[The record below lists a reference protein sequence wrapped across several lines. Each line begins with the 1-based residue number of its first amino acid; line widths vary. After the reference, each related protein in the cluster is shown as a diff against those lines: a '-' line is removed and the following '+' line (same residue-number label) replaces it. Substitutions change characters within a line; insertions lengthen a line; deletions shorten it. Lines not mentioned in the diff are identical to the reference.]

1 MPATEHSAEI
11 LTGSWP
17 AQSVM
22 SWSGY
27 AMDFSQAANRL
38 FKELDTQADIKDILG
53 PMEGAFIDAARGLA
67 MGRETALQ
75 NRIEAYRHISK
86 QAHWA
91 ANELH
96 STKSDLVEIVNEA
109 EEKVKTSRENAEKA
123 KAAARAMPLTAEA
136 AVAAI
141 ETQLQNAIAA
151 IVALAKSNAMAR
163 DSQGAATVTALSTDI
178 SQWTAPFANN
188 ILPQSGG
195 IPDLGGLPTA
205 PALPAPAPLDGAGS
219 GSVKPVDYVTGNA
232 LDPKQA
238 VPEQKDPLANDPQQN
253 PDRNIQQVA
262 ARQPDKID
270 PHEAGKPQTSSPP
283 ASAPS
288 SPSPS
293 SSGSSSNPSSVL
305 GKMMQPSSSG
315 SSSSP
320 ASSSSSSPA
329 SSSAS
334 SSASASQSS
343 QMANANG
350 ANAGAGSGTGA
361 QAANAAGRAPGMAS
375 LGSGIA
381 DTSAKMASGAVNVA
395 SNAVSTAT
403 NVGSNVAQNVAHA
416 AAQAPAAAPSSAAVT
431 TPASVGGSPV
441 SGGAPMGMMPA
452 APAGGVGTVSP
463 VTASGGSPSAP
474 AATPTSPAAGP
485 VGGGVPQATAAGA
498 AGSSVAPVPVPHS
511 SIRGIGADGA
521 TGDVIFDQAMDA
533 GGDVIKALVAQT
545 LGTGY
550 IDIHY
555 AVSLI
560 WERGGTI
567 TAWMATSEGASYI
580 PMGVR
585 VPQDVRLSITDP
597 IIGQELART
606 SGDAGGA
613 NPLEIVVRQAEARE
627 QAAPGARVLA
637 LASSLPM
644 GQVMD
649 WAGVVGARPVSVN
662 PKEVDRAAG
671 ADTSMLHRCAVAM
684 PWEWRQ
690 ANAFSEQDRLRV
702 AARHMYMASNAG
714 HLGGGAAERVME
726 LFEERQPIP
735 EALWTD
741 VAKQRFMA
749 LIEYQMAMSN
759 AGQGGATPPARLL
772 ASARAA
778 EVVLCLRDYGT
789 AEGCADLLYASR
801 LAGAPLNPAAAV
813 A

>member
-11 LTGSWP
+11 LAGSWP

-53 PMEGAFIDAARGLA
+53 PMEGAFIDSARGLA

-86 QAHWA
+86 KSHWA

-96 STKSDLVEIVNEA
+96 STKSDLVEIVKQA
-109 EEKVKTSRENAEKA
+109 EENIKTSRENAEKA
-123 KAAARAMPLTAEA
+123 KAVARANPLAGEP

-141 ETQLQNAIAA
+141 ESQLQSSIAA

-163 DSQGAATVTALSTDI
+163 DSQGAGTVTALSTDI
-178 SQWTAPFANN
+178 SQWAAPFVNH
-188 ILPQSGG
+188 ILPQTGG
-195 IPDLGGLPTA
+195 IPDMGGLPA
-205 PALPAPAPLDGAGS
+205 APAPAAPASPGGI
-219 GSVKPVDYVTGNA
+219 KPVDYTSTGDSLRQAAGTENA
-232 LDPKQA
+232 QNA
-238 VPEQKDPLANDPQQN
+238 ANNTQGRPENNVQQT
-253 PDRNIQQVA
+253 A
-262 ARQPDKID
+262 FKQPDKIE
-270 PHEAGKPQTSSPP
+270 PHEAGKQQTSSPP
-283 ASAPS
+283 AASAPS

-293 SSGSSSNPSSVL
+293 SAGSSGNPSSVL
-305 GKMMQPSSSG
+305 GQMMKPASSG
-315 SSSSP
+315 SSSSSP
-320 ASSSSSSPA
+320 ASSSSSA
-329 SSSAS
+329 SSGAS
-334 SSASASQSS
+334 NPAAASQSS

-350 ANAGAGSGTGA
+350 ANAGAGTGTGA
-361 QAANAAGRAPGMAS
+361 NAAANAAGRAGMAS

-381 DTSAKMASGAVNVA
+381 DTSAKMASGAVNAA
-395 SNAVSTAT
+395 SNAMSTAA

-416 AAQAPAAAPSSAAVT
+416 AAQAPAAASPGAVT
-431 TPASVGGSPV
+431 TPASVGGAPV
-441 SGGAPMGMMPA
+441 SGGAPMGGMMPA
-452 APAGGVGTVSP
+452 APAGGVGAVNP
-463 VTASGGSPSAP
+463 VTSGGGAPSAP
-474 AATPTSPAAGP
+474 AATPTSPAASP

-498 AGSSVAPVPVPHS
+498 AGSSYAPVAVPHS
-511 SIRGIGADGA
+511 LIRGIGADGA

-533 GGDVIKALVAQT
+533 GHDVVKALVAQT

-567 TAWMATSEGASYI
+567 SAWMATSEGASYI
-580 PMGVR
+580 PLGVR

-597 IIGQELART
+597 IIGHELTKT
-606 SGDAGGA
+606 SAEAGGA

-644 GQVMD
+644 DRVMD
-649 WAGVVGARPVSVN
+649 WAGMVGARPVSVN
-662 PKEVDRAAG
+662 PKEVDRATG
-671 ADTSMLHRCAVAM
+671 TDMSMLHRCAVAM

-690 ANAFSEQDRLRV
+690 ANAFSEDDRLRV
-702 AARHMYMASNAG
+702 AARHMHMAANAG
-714 HLGGGAAERVME
+714 HLGGGAAERVIE

-735 EALWTD
+735 EPLWAD

-749 LIEYQMAMSN
+749 LIGYQSAMSN
-759 AGQGGATPPARLL
+759 AGQGGAEPPARLL

-778 EVVLCLRDYGT
+778 EVVLCLRDYGS

-801 LAGAPLNPAAAV
+801 LAGAPLSPAAAV